1 MLRPLIRGTFGQFGL
16 DEVPHRWADDRFVAG
31 GDVVL
36 GHLAL
41 VDDLLLCQEVSNIGL
56 LQEGV
61 ALVFL
66 VGED

>member
-1 MLRPLIRGTFGQFGL
+1 MRTGGFGAAS
-16 DEVPHRWADDRFVAG
+16 ADSRHLWPVRLVAG
-31 GDVVL
+31 GDIVL

>member
-1 MLRPLIRGTFGQFGL
+1 M
-16 DEVPHRWADDRFVAG
+16 AG